1 MKQAIRFFSLGII
14 VATITIGTAYWLGLN
29 ESSESS
35 TTMAEKDMIQE
46 IEKSN
51 YYVLTEEELQEQ
63 INNALAAKK
72 DSEDKE
78 SSKETENKEPAE
90 EETDEQSNEDEPVP
104 YTLVIEEGVSS
115 TEISQILEQEG
126 IIDNA
131 DSFETYMA
139 DRNLT
144 QYIQIGEFELNQS
157 MNRDEVA
164 DAITQ

>member
-29 ESSESS
+29 ESAKSS

-63 INNALAAKK
+63 INDALAAKK

-90 EETDEQSNEDEPVP
+90 DESVP

-144 QYIQIGEFELNQS
+144 QYIQIGEFELNES

-164 DAITQ
+164 DTITR